1 VIIGKSIP
9 MLCHKYLHVNQN
21 SSQLKPSF
29 HKIFMHNWGH
39 IAFGKGWGV
48 GVGMGGDGWG

>member
-1 VIIGKSIP
+1 MIIGKSIP